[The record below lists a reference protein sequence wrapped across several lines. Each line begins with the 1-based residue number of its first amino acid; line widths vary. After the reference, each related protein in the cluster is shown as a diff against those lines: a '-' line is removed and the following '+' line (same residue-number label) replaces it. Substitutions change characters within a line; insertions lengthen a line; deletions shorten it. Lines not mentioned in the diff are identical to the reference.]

1 MDKGWGTVGV
11 YRAIEPQA
19 CISTFPCCM
28 ISLLQNL
35 FLLEKVIL
43 LFPLFFPFMYSLCLP
58 IVPHSCS
65 VHMVLCLHWD
75 QTLNYKS
82 YIFSNYFIH
91 LCMWL
96 SSQLKPNSDW
106 DLSLLLIE
114 RYKEAASDWLSEM
127 SPSYQELVSVLPNF
141 ANKAVE
147 VWRIWDAT
155 EQPDGTC
162 QGRRWWGALLV
173 WCDFQQV
180 PSVLNGGVCIM
191 HWFPLELKTETT
203 NQNVSQELISSSVW
217 GSLAI
222 ILKRFIL
229 ELLVP
234 KSQ

>member
-43 LFPLFFPFMYSLCLP
+43 LFPLFFPCMYSLCLP

-65 VHMVLCLHWD
+65 VHMVLCLRWD

-106 DLSLLLIE
+106 HLSLLLIE

-127 SPSYQELVSVLPNF
+127 SPSYQELVFCQILPTRLLKFEEYEMLQSSQMAHVKGEGDGGLFWSGVIFSRYLVFWMEGFVSCIDSLWSWKQKQPTKMSV
-141 ANKAVE
+141 
-147 VWRIWDAT
+147 
-155 EQPDGTC
+155 
-162 QGRRWWGALLV
+162 
-173 WCDFQQV
+173 
-180 PSVLNGGVCIM
+180 
-191 HWFPLELKTETT
+191 
-203 NQNVSQELISSSVW
+203 
-217 GSLAI
+217 
-222 ILKRFIL
+222 
-229 ELLVP
+229 
-234 KSQ
+234 KS